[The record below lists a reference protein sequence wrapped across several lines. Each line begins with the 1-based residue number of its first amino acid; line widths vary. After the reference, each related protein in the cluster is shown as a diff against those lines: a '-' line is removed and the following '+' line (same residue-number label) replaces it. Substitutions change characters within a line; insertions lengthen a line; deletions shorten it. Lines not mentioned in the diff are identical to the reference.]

1 MWASLQAGC
10 LPFQLRCEIGTRGP
24 GVDRYALRERP
35 AYSAYYSTLAA
46 RLFYKD
52 GARPRA
58 PPEALGRIRRV
69 RPPLQTT
76 SRSPTS
82 LEEVVDY
89 IFIQLNCEANLRLWA
104 SRDAG
109 VFQWSAE
116 APDSASE
123 ANELTL
129 IQERTQEVRKTMP
142 RDPQKKLE
150 QLLVFQKFL
159 EGHF

>member
-24 GVDRYALRERP
+24 GVDRYALRKLPELAPSR
-35 AYSAYYSTLAA
+35 STLSA

-69 RPPLQTT
+69 RPPLQTA

-89 IFIQLNCEANLRLWA
+89 IFIQLNCEANLRFWA

-129 IQERTQEVRKTMP
+129 IQERPQEVRNNAP
-142 RDPQKKLE
+142 RSAKETGTSSDVPEVSSRAL
-150 QLLVFQKFL
+150 
-159 EGHF
+159 